1 MLLNPLDGLI
11 ILGLGIGAFWGF
23 NKGTIREAIEL
34 ACLYLAT
41 LVTTLLF
48 QRPARWL
55 ASRFSLPL
63 PFVEISVFALLLL
76 AAFFA
81 FFYIAMDFFKLPQS
95 RYLSFVDRLGGMVFG
110 FLFALVVIS
119 LLLIF
124 LDYALG
130 VNWLKWEHLRKAI
143 LETRLSSFAAPLVKG
158 FGRSILAVLKPFFPK
173 GLPAL
178 IPTETALVRPLAG
191 LKLY

>member
-1 MLLNPLDGLI
+1 MFLNPLDGLI
-11 ILGLGIGAFWGF
+11 ILGLGVGAFWGF
-23 NKGTIREAIEL
+23 NRGTFRGAIEL

-48 QRPARWL
+48 QKPARWL

-63 PFVEISVFALLLL
+63 PFVEITVFTLLLL

-81 FFYIAMDFFKLPQS
+81 FFYIAMDFLRPPQA
-95 RYLSFVDRLGGMVFG
+95 RYLGFADRLGGMVFG
-110 FLFALVVIS
+110 FLFALVIIS

-130 VNWLKWEHLRKAI
+130 VNWLRWEHLRKAI
-143 LETRLSSFAAPLVKG
+143 LETRDSSFVAPLVKE

-178 IPTETALVRPLAG
+178 IPTEAALFQPLAS
-191 LKLY
+191 LHLM